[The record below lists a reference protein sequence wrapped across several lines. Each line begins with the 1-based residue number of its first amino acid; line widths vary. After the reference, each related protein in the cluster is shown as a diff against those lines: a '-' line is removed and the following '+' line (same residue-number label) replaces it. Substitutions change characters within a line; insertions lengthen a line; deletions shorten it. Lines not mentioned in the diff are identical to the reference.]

1 MAVAWMKSKYLQL
14 AWAMMKTGI
23 IGYGGGP
30 SVIPLI
36 RYEAVTNYKWMED
49 EEFGE
54 ILALSNALPGPIA
67 TKIAAYL
74 GYREK
79 GMLGAVVSVLAHI
92 LPSGIAMILLL
103 SFVQFLSGAAFI
115 QGMIGA
121 VIPVISVMLGMM
133 AYEFGERA
141 VKGLGIYA
149 GIAFFALA
157 FGLLQGIRLHPAI
170 VILLFLGY
178 GALHLRTVAALKR
191 RKERKHRKRLQRA
204 NEKGG
209 GITRGMD

>member
-1 MAVAWMKSKYLQL
+1 MSNSYMQL

-36 RYEAVTNYKWMED
+36 RYEAVMNYKWLED

-54 ILALSNALPGPIA
+54 ILALANALPGPIA

-79 GMLGAVVSVLAHI
+79 GTLGAIVSVLAHI
-92 LPSGIAMILLL
+92 VPSGLAMILLL
-103 SFVQFLSGAAFI
+103 TFVQFLSSAAFI

-121 VIPVISVMLGMM
+121 VTPVIAVMLGMM

-141 VKGLGIYA
+141 VKGLGKYI
-149 GIAFFALA
+149 GFGCFALA
-157 FGLLQGIRLHPAI
+157 FGLLQGIHLHPAI
-170 VILLFLGY
+170 VIILFLGY
-178 GALHLRTVAALKR
+178 GALHLRTVAALQQ
-191 RKERKHRKRLQRA
+191 RKQQKEGA
-204 NEKGG
+204 
-209 GITRGMD
+209 TRGLD